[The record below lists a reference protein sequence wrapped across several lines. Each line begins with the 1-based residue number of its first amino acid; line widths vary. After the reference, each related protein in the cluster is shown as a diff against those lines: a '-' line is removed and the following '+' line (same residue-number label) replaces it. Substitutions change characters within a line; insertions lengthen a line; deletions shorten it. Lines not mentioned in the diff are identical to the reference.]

1 MTASR
6 KPRSAAPTA
15 SPALPATAAPYAE
28 GDPAIRVLMMPRDT
42 NAWGTIFGGII
53 LSYIDQAGAVEAHR
67 RGCRRVVTV
76 AMNQV
81 EFHHPVFVGDLVS
94 FHATLLRV
102 GRSSVHV
109 RVTVQAERRVGRN
122 ERVLVTQADVVYVN
136 IDDSGRPIEV
146 PASEA
151 VSGSRPRRSRAR

>member
-1 MTASR
+1 MSAHRRARPPAPGESAS
-6 KPRSAAPTA
+6 
-15 SPALPATAAPYAE
+15 SPVVDSVPAE
-28 GDPAIRVLMMPRDT
+28 GEPAIRVVMMPRDT

-94 FHATLLRV
+94 FYAALLRV

-109 RVTVQAERRVGRN
+109 RVTVQAERRVGRD

-136 IDDSGRPIEV
+136 VDDSGRPIQV
-146 PASEA
+146 PGVTALSE
-151 VSGSRPRRSRAR
+151 SRPRRSRAR